1 MPGRFELKPTL
12 AKIWHAPD
20 HFRILD
26 PLPPMHR
33 RGLIL
38 AFLLVVIGFLLPTP
52 KETVTP
58 PTSVGREAQLNIQ
71 SQSQPQ
77 TQSQPSQP
85 LVTSPPVQNQQP
97 APVLNE
103 EPQAV
108 QEPIQ
113 QERPVAEHSAP
124 ATSSAGGI
132 EQQWRTYRVEQGKT
146 LAQVFRDHN
155 LPPTDVYAMAK
166 VEGEGK
172 PLSTLQSGQMVKIR
186 QNANGVVTGL
196 TIENG
201 SGQSVLF
208 VRQQDGS
215 FIRAR

>member
-38 AFLLVVIGFLLPTP
+38 AVLLVIIGFLLPTTN
-52 KETVTP
+52 ETVTP
-58 PTSVGREAQLNIQ
+58 SAPVGREAQLNIQ

-85 LVTSPPVQNQQP
+85 LVTSPPIQNQQP

-103 EPQAV
+103 PPQAV

-113 QERPVAEHSAP
+113 QERPTVAQTAPSAP
-124 ATSSAGGI
+124 SASGI
-132 EQQWRTYRVEQGKT
+132 EQQWRSYRVEQGKT

-166 VEGEGK
+166 VEGDGK

-201 SGQSVLF
+201 EGQSVLF
-208 VRQQDGS
+208 TRQQDGS